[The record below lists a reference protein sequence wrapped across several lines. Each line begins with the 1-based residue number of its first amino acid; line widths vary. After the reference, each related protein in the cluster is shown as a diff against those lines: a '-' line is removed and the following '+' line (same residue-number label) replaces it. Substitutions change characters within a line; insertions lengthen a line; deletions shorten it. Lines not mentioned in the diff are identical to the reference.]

1 MEPGKESQSLY
12 YQLILLAENDKSKPI
27 LRDEKHIV
35 RTMEYAR
42 ISMRI
47 AVVPELFRLGV
58 QFQVF
63 QCTPFD
69 SSMNNYCD
77 NLELRE
83 YSIEY
88 NLL

>member
-35 RTMEYAR
+35 RTIEYAR

-47 AVVPELFRLGV
+47 EAVPELFRLLGV
-58 QFQVF
+58 QFQVL

-69 SSMNNYCD
+69 SSE
-77 NLELRE
+77 NLT
-83 YSIEY
+83 IAII
-88 NLL
+88 